1 MAASVSTSEKKHL
14 HIQSTVKML
23 FILTVHS
30 YAFLP
35 YLHNLSYRL
44 TELNVSLLLPHKTDF
59 LQKYLIKTNTC

>member
-1 MAASVSTSEKKHL
+1 MAASVSTCEKKHL

-30 YAFLP
+30 YSFLS
-35 YLHNLSYRL
+35 YLHNLNYRL